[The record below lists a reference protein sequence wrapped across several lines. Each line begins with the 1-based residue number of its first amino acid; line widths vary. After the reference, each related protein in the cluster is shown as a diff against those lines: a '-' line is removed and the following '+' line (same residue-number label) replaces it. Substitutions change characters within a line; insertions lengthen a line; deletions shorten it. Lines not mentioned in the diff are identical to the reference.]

1 MFESAEL
8 GHIVNKATYKK
19 EVPLLREALLE
30 AQYDLLKKS
39 EFPVLILISGVD
51 GAGKGETVN
60 VLNEWM
66 DPRYIETHAL
76 DTPSSEELERPPMWR
91 YWRVLPPKGKIGIF
105 FRSWYSEPI
114 SASLRKKAKNSELD
128 QQMERIIRFEKML
141 VDEGALVLKFWLHLS
156 KESQKK
162 RLKTLEKDP
171 ATRWRITERDWKNFK
186 IYDRFRIVA
195 EHALRQSSTPEAP
208 WTIIEGTDPRYR
220 SLAVGKAIL
229 LALRVRLD
237 ASERSFRDTISLPPI
252 RPKLDT
258 LSVLNRLDLS
268 QKLGKKKYAEA
279 LEKYQGTLNLLT
291 REAAFRQ
298 ISVVL
303 VFEGFDAAGKGSTIR
318 RITGALDARYYRVI
332 PTAAPTDEERAQP
345 YLWRFWRNLPRLGRF
360 AIFDRSWYGRVLVE
374 RVEGFC
380 EPADWMRAY
389 GEINDFE
396 EQLIRN
402 RTIVLKFWLH
412 ISREEQ
418 LRRFKERENTA
429 FKNFKIT
436 PEDWRNRDK
445 WEQYERAVCDMIDR
459 TGTEISPW
467 NLVAADNKQY
477 ARIKVLKTLCERI
490 EKELSQE

>member
-8 GHIVNKATYKK
+8 GHAINKATYKK
-19 EVPLLREALLE
+19 EVPLLREALLA
-30 AQYDLLKKS
+30 AQYDLLKKA
-39 EFPVLILISGVD
+39 EFPVIILISGVD

-66 DPRYIETHAL
+66 DPRHIETHAL
-76 DTPSSEELERPPMWR
+76 DTPGCEELERPPMWR

-105 FRSWYSEPI
+105 FRSWYSDPI
-114 SASLRKKAKNSELD
+114 SAALHRTATNSELD

-141 VDEGALVLKFWLHLS
+141 ADEGALILKFWLHLS
-156 KESQKK
+156 KESQRT
-162 RLKTLEKDP
+162 RLKALEKDP
-171 ATRWRITERDWKNFK
+171 ATRWRVTEKDWKNFK

-195 EHALRQSSTPEAP
+195 EHALRQTSTPEAP
-208 WTIIEGTDPRYR
+208 WTIIEGADPRYR
-220 SLAVGKAIL
+220 YLAVGKAIL
-229 LALRVRLD
+229 QALKSRLD
-237 ASERSFRDTISLPPI
+237 VTESCSPTSISLPPI
-252 RPKLDT
+252 IPKLDT

-268 QKLGKKKYAEA
+268 LKMGKKKYEES
-279 LEKYQGTLNLLT
+279 LEKYQGKLNLLT
-291 REAAFRQ
+291 REAAFRK

-303 VFEGFDAAGKGSTIR
+303 VFEGLDAAGKGSTIR
-318 RITGALDARYYRVI
+318 RITGGLDARYYRVI

-345 YLWRFWRNLPRLGRF
+345 YLWRFWRNLPRLGHF

-374 RVEGFC
+374 RVEGLC
-380 EPADWMRAY
+380 SPADWMRAY

-436 PEDWRNRDK
+436 PEDWRNREK

-459 TGTEISPW
+459 TSTEISPW
-467 NLVAADNKQY
+467 TLVEADDKQY

-490 EKELSQE
+490 EKEL

>member
-1 MFESAEL
+1 MFQSAEL
-8 GHIVNKATYKK
+8 GHAIKKATYKK
-19 EVPLLREALLE
+19 EVPLLREALLA
-30 AQYDLLKKS
+30 AQYDLLKKA
-39 EFPVLILISGVD
+39 EFPVIILISGVD

-66 DPRYIETHAL
+66 DPRHIETHAL
-76 DTPSSEELERPPMWR
+76 DTPGCEELERPSMWR

-105 FRSWYSEPI
+105 FRSWYSDPI
-114 SASLRKKAKNSELD
+114 SAALHRTAKNSELD
-128 QQMERIIRFEKML
+128 QQMERIIHFEKML
-141 VDEGALVLKFWLHLS
+141 SDEGALILKFWLHLS
-156 KESQKK
+156 KVSQRT
-162 RLKTLEKDP
+162 RLKALEKDP
-171 ATRWRITERDWKNFK
+171 ATRWRVTEKDWKNFK

-195 EHALRQSSTPEAP
+195 EHALRQTSTPEAP
-208 WTIIEGTDPRYR
+208 WTIIEGADPRYR
-220 SLAVGKAIL
+220 YLAVGKAIL
-229 LALRVRLD
+229 QALRSRLD
-237 ASERSFRDTISLPPI
+237 APESSCHASVRLPPI
-252 RPKLDT
+252 IPKLDP

-268 QKLGKKKYAEA
+268 LKMEKKKYEES
-279 LEKYQGTLNLLT
+279 LEKYQGKLNLLT
-291 REAAFRQ
+291 REAAFRK

-303 VFEGFDAAGKGSTIR
+303 VFEGLDAAGKGSTIR
-318 RITGALDARYYRVI
+318 RITGGLDARYYRVI

-345 YLWRFWRNLPRLGRF
+345 YLWRFWRNLPRLGHF

-374 RVEGFC
+374 RVEGLC
-380 EPADWMRAY
+380 SAADWMRAY

-436 PEDWRNRDK
+436 PEDWRNREK
-445 WEQYERAVCDMIDR
+445 WDQYERAVCDMIDR
-459 TGTEISPW
+459 TSAEISPW
-467 NLVAADNKQY
+467 TLVEADDKQY

-490 EKELSQE
+490 EKELQQ